1 MEGCLPGCRE
11 GIRQGIPCGQASTLI
26 LEWLWSFPSSP
37 LWWGTSANAGPYART
52 HLPRTTQGRGPSPAG
67 DRGGQHDQRPTTG
80 SSPKYQNPTVSQF
93 LGLTKDEEEKPQQ
106 VWTSS
111 ACPPTHKLYSYHMIH
126 CVSWL
131 IFPLV
136 GFSWFEVSH
145 ANLCIMCKQARLWN
159 ISNLQRGIWM
169 QFTHHLG

>member
-111 ACPPTHKLYSYHMIH
+111 ACPPHPQALQLPHD
-126 CVSWL
+126 
-131 IFPLV
+131 PLCFLAYISFGWV
-136 GFSWFEVSH
+136 FLVWGFS
-145 ANLCIMCKQARLWN
+145 C
-159 ISNLQRGIWM
+159 
-169 QFTHHLG
+169 